1 MRRIALASLVFV
13 PLACFKAG
21 DDSVA
26 DEATSDS
33 ATEASTQT
41 ESGEAST
48 SETTTESESS
58 SSETTTTTE
67 TGALCGNGVI
77 DEGEQCDGAEL
88 GGFSCTDLGYPS
100 GTLACDVATCT
111 YDASGCSSPTCG
123 WDPMASYYDCGFA
136 GEDPGGTHPIT
147 CPDGLVEGDLCAS
160 TGLTGEGCCD
170 ANNDNWY
177 CTLDGVV
184 FFLSCG

>member
-1 MRRIALASLVFV
+1 
-13 PLACFKAG
+13 
-21 DDSVA
+21 
-26 DEATSDS
+26 
-33 ATEASTQT
+33 
-41 ESGEAST
+41 
-48 SETTTESESS
+48 
-58 SSETTTTTE
+58 
-67 TGALCGNGVI
+67 
-77 DEGEQCDGAEL
+77 
-88 GGFSCTDLGYPS
+88 
-100 GTLACDVATCT
+100 
-111 YDASGCSSPTCG
+111 
-123 WDPMASYYDCGFA
+123 MASYYDCGFA